1 MVTLDPYLCGTN
13 VNIPLRSPGF
23 ALSAQ
28 SVPEFR
34 METVSIVIPTLNRQ
48 KSLQR
53 ALTSVRAQSGVENA
67 SIEIIVVDNSR
78 DESARAIV
86 EAFDGEGWPI
96 NYLSEPAPG
105 VATARNTG
113 VRAAQGRWIAFL
125 DDDEEARPD
134 WIAEMLRV
142 VRATRAQAVFGP
154 VEARADEAG
163 EIGGFAPYFSRAIV
177 RPDADDITDLS
188 AYLGTNNSMFD
199 RALCLSDGAPFEESL
214 NEIGGEDSLLLER
227 LTMRGFRFA
236 WAANAGVVEWVP
248 PRRLDWAYVCK
259 RKFLSGQ
266 IRVFVQQMA
275 EPGRAPR
282 IAFWMVV
289 GLVQF
294 VAAGILA
301 LVFKPFDRAR
311 AQRASATAY
320 GGLGKVLW
328 TPRFRP
334 TLYGTGLIS

>member
-1 MVTLDPYLCGTN
+1 
-13 VNIPLRSPGF
+13 
-23 ALSAQ
+23 
-28 SVPEFR
+28 

-53 ALTSVRAQSGVENA
+53 ALASVRAQTDLAGA
-67 SIEIIVVDNSR
+67 TIEIIVVDNSR
-78 DESARAIV
+78 DASARETVAGFG
-86 EAFDGEGWPI
+86 AHGWPVH
-96 NYLSEPAPG
+96 YLSEPAPG
-105 VATARNTG
+105 VATARNAG

-125 DDDEEARPD
+125 DDDEEARPG
-134 WIAEMLRV
+134 WISEMLRTL
-142 VRATRAQAVFGP
+142 RATGAQAVFGP
-154 VEARADEAG
+154 VEARADDAG
-163 EIGGFAPYFSRAIV
+163 EIGGFAPYFSRAIE
-177 RPDADDITDLS
+177 RPDGDDITELS
-188 AYLGTNNSMFD
+188 AYLGTNNSMFE

-236 WAANAGVVEWVP
+236 WAARAGVVEWVP

-266 IRVFVQQMA
+266 IRVFVQRMA
-275 EPGRAPR
+275 KPGRAWR

-289 GLVQF
+289 GLLQF
-294 VAAGILA
+294 VAAGAASVL
-301 LVFKPFDRAR
+301 FRPFDPSR

-328 TPRFRP
+328 TSRFRP
-334 TLYGTGLIS
+334 TLYGSGLIS

>member
-1 MVTLDPYLCGTN
+1 
-13 VNIPLRSPGF
+13 
-23 ALSAQ
+23 
-28 SVPEFR
+28 

-53 ALTSVRAQSGVENA
+53 ALASVRAQADLDGA
-67 SIEIIVVDNSR
+67 TIEIVVVDNSR
-78 DESARAIV
+78 DASARETVAALDV
-86 EAFDGEGWPI
+86 AGWPVH
-96 NYLSEPAPG
+96 YLSEPAPG
-105 VATARNTG
+105 VATARNAG

-142 VRATRAQAVFGP
+142 ARATGAQAVFGP
-154 VEARADEAG
+154 VEARADDAG
-163 EIGGFAPYFSRAIV
+163 EIGGFAPYFSRAIE
-177 RPDADDITDLS
+177 RADGDDITELS
-188 AYLGTNNSMFD
+188 AYLGTNNSMFE

-227 LTMRGFRFA
+227 LTMKGFRFA
-236 WAANAGVVEWVP
+236 WAARAGVVEWVP

-266 IRVFVQQMA
+266 IRVFVQRMA
-275 EPGRAPR
+275 EPGRAWR

-289 GLVQF
+289 GLLQF
-294 VAAGILA
+294 VSAGAASVL
-301 LVFKPFDRAR
+301 FRPFDRSR

-334 TLYGTGLIS
+334 TLYGSGLIS

>member
-1 MVTLDPYLCGTN
+1 
-13 VNIPLRSPGF
+13 
-23 ALSAQ
+23 
-28 SVPEFR
+28 

-48 KSLQR
+48 KSLKR
-53 ALTSVRAQSGVENA
+53 ALASVRSQTGLGDATL
-67 SIEIIVVDNSR
+67 EIIVVDNSR
-78 DESARAIV
+78 DASARAAV
-86 EAFDGEGWPI
+86 ESFADEGWPI
-96 NYLSEPAPG
+96 LYLSEPEPG
-105 VATARNTG
+105 VATARNAG

-134 WIAEMLRV
+134 WMAEMLGVAHR
-142 VRATRAQAVFGP
+142 TGAQAVFGP

-163 EIGGFAPYFSRAIV
+163 EIGGFAPYFSRAIE
-177 RPDADDITDLS
+177 RDDGDDITELS
-188 AYLGTNNSMFD
+188 AYLGTNNSMFA

-227 LTMRGFRFA
+227 LAMKGFRFA

-266 IRVFVQQMA
+266 IRVFVQNMA
-275 EPGRAPR
+275 EPGRGPQ
-282 IAFWMVV
+282 ILFWMIV

-294 VAAGILA
+294 VAAGALAIL
-301 LVFKPFDRAR
+301 FRPFNRAR
-311 AQRASATAY
+311 ARRASAIAY

-334 TLYGTGLIS
+334 TLYGSGLIS

>member
-1 MVTLDPYLCGTN
+1 MVTLGSYLCGTK
-13 VNIPLRSPGF
+13 VNIPLRPAETFSDGRG
-23 ALSAQ
+23 
-28 SVPEFR
+28 VPEFR

-48 KSLQR
+48 KCLQR
-53 ALTSVRAQSGVENA
+53 ALASVRGQAGLDGIA
-67 SIEIIVVDNSR
+67 LEIIVVDNSK
-78 DESARAIV
+78 DASAQGVV
-86 EAFDGEGWPI
+86 EACGGEGWPVI
-96 NYLSEPAPG
+96 YLSEPEPG
-105 VATARNTG
+105 VATARNAG

-125 DDDEEARPD
+125 DDDEEAGPD
-134 WIAEMLRV
+134 WIAEMLGVARS
-142 VRATRAQAVFGP
+142 TGAQAVFGP
-154 VEARADEAG
+154 VAARADEAG
-163 EIGGFAPYFSRAIV
+163 EIGGFAPYFSRAID
-177 RPDADDITDLS
+177 RPDGDDITELS
-188 AYLGTNNSMFD
+188 AYLGTNNSMFE

-227 LTMRGFRFA
+227 LTMKGYRFA

-266 IRVFVQQMA
+266 IRVFVQNMA

-294 VAAGILA
+294 VAAGALA
-301 LVFKPFDRAR
+301 VAFRPFNRAR
-311 AQRASATAY
+311 AQRASAVAY

-328 TPRFRP
+328 APRFRP
-334 TLYGTGLIS
+334 TLYGSGLIS

>member
-1 MVTLDPYLCGTN
+1 
-13 VNIPLRSPGF
+13 
-23 ALSAQ
+23 
-28 SVPEFR
+28 

-53 ALTSVRAQSGVENA
+53 ALTSIRAQTGLDGA
-67 SIEIIVVDNSR
+67 TIEIIVVDNSR
-78 DESARAIV
+78 DASAR
-86 EAFDGEGWPI
+86 EAVAAFGADGWPLH
-96 NYLSEPAPG
+96 YLSEPAPG
-105 VATARNTG
+105 VATARNAG

-134 WIAEMLRV
+134 WIGEMLCTA
-142 VRATRAQAVFGP
+142 RATGAQAVFGP
-154 VEARADEAG
+154 VEARADESG
-163 EIGGFAPYFSRAIV
+163 EIGGFAPYFSRAIE
-177 RPDADDITDLS
+177 RPDGDDITELS

-199 RALCLSDGAPFEESL
+199 RALCLSDDAPFEESL

-227 LTMRGFRFA
+227 LTMKGFTFA
-236 WAANAGVVEWVP
+236 WAARAGVVEWVP

-266 IRVFVQQMA
+266 IRVFVQRMA
-275 EPGRAPR
+275 EPGRAWR

-289 GLVQF
+289 GLLQF
-294 VAAGILA
+294 VAAGAASVA
-301 LVFKPFDRAR
+301 LRPFDRSR
-311 AQRASATAY
+311 AQRASASAY

-334 TLYGTGLIS
+334 TLYGSGLIS

>member
-1 MVTLDPYLCGTN
+1 
-13 VNIPLRSPGF
+13 
-23 ALSAQ
+23 
-28 SVPEFR
+28 

-48 KSLQR
+48 KCLQR
-53 ALTSVRAQSGVENA
+53 ALASVRAQTGLEET

-78 DESARAIV
+78 DESARATV
-86 EAFDGEGWPI
+86 EACGAEGWPI
-96 NYLSEPAPG
+96 AYFSEPSPG
-105 VATARNTG
+105 VATARNAG
-113 VRAAQGRWIAFL
+113 VRQAQGRWIAFL

-134 WIAEMLRV
+134 WIAEMLRIA
-142 VRATRAQAVFGP
+142 RKTRAEAVFGP

-163 EIGGFAPYFSRAIV
+163 EIGGFGAYFSRAIE
-177 RPDADDITDLS
+177 RPDGDDITDLS

-227 LTMRGFRFA
+227 LTMKGFRFA
-236 WAANAGVVEWVP
+236 WATHAGVVEWVP

-275 EPGRAPR
+275 EPGRAPK
-282 IAFWMVV
+282 IALWMVV

-294 VAAGILA
+294 LCAGALA
-301 LVFKPFDRAR
+301 VLFRPFDRSR

-334 TLYGTGLIS
+334 TLYGAGLIS

>member
-1 MVTLDPYLCGTN
+1 
-13 VNIPLRSPGF
+13 
-23 ALSAQ
+23 
-28 SVPEFR
+28 

-53 ALTSVRAQSGVENA
+53 ALASVRAQSDLDDA
-67 SIEIIVVDNSR
+67 TIEIIVVDNSR
-78 DESARAIV
+78 DASARETVAALGV
-86 EAFDGEGWPI
+86 DGWPVH
-96 NYLSEPAPG
+96 YLSEPAPG
-105 VATARNTG
+105 VATARNVG

-125 DDDEEARPD
+125 DDDEEAKPD

-142 VRATRAQAVFGP
+142 VRATNAQAVFGP
-154 VEARADEAG
+154 VEARADDAG
-163 EIGGFAPYFSRAIV
+163 EIGGFAPYFSRAIE
-177 RPDADDITDLS
+177 RPDGDDITELS
-188 AYLGTNNSMFD
+188 AYLGTNNSMFE

-227 LTMRGFRFA
+227 LTMKGFRFA
-236 WAANAGVVEWVP
+236 WAARAGVVEWVP

-266 IRVFVQQMA
+266 IRVFVQRMA
-275 EPGRAPR
+275 EPGRAWR
-282 IAFWMVV
+282 IAFWMIV
-289 GLVQF
+289 GLLQF
-294 VAAGILA
+294 LAAGAASVL
-301 LVFKPFDRAR
+301 FRPFDRSR

-334 TLYGTGLIS
+334 TLYGSGLIS

>member
-1 MVTLDPYLCGTN
+1 
-13 VNIPLRSPGF
+13 
-23 ALSAQ
+23 
-28 SVPEFR
+28 

-53 ALTSVRAQSGVENA
+53 ALASVRAQADLDGA
-67 SIEIIVVDNSR
+67 TIEIVVVDNSR
-78 DESARAIV
+78 DASARETVA
-86 EAFDGEGWPI
+86 ALDLAGWPVH
-96 NYLSEPAPG
+96 YLSEPAPG
-105 VATARNTG
+105 VATARNAG

-142 VRATRAQAVFGP
+142 ARATGAQAVFGP
-154 VEARADEAG
+154 VEARADDAG
-163 EIGGFAPYFSRAIV
+163 EIGGFAPYFSRAIE
-177 RPDADDITDLS
+177 RADGDDITELS
-188 AYLGTNNSMFD
+188 AYLGTNNSMFE

-227 LTMRGFRFA
+227 LTMKGFRFA
-236 WAANAGVVEWVP
+236 WAARAGVVEWVP

-266 IRVFVQQMA
+266 IRVFVQRMA
-275 EPGRAPR
+275 EPGRAWR

-289 GLVQF
+289 GLLQF
-294 VAAGILA
+294 VSAGAASVL
-301 LVFKPFDRAR
+301 FRPFDRSR

-334 TLYGTGLIS
+334 TLYGSGLIS